1 MALWYETT
9 LHYEKAMENGSEKCV
24 TEKFL
29 VDAIT
34 LTDAEATTIERTKD
48 RVGGEYCATSAKRTK
63 ISEVFF
69 DPSDY
74 ADRFWLVKVGFL
86 TLDEKS
92 GKEKCSIQQMIVQA
106 GDFHNALAV
115 FEEKMRGTMADFR
128 IVALQETQY
137 MDCFA
142 YEYGK
147 EN

>member
-1 MALWYETT
+1 MATWFEVSIRYD
-9 LHYEKAMENGSEKCV
+9 KVQENGAVKKVS
-24 TEKFL
+24 EKFL
-29 VDAIT
+29 VDALS

-74 ADRFWLVKVGFL
+74 ADRFYLVRVGFI

-92 GKEKCSIQQMIVQA
+92 GKENRSIQQMMVQA
-106 GDFHNALAV
+106 GDFHNALEA
-115 FEEKMRGTMADFR
+115 FMDKMKDTMADFR
-128 IVALQETQY
+128 IVSIAETQY
-137 MDCFA
+137 IDVFA

-147 EN
+147 E